1 MPFNV
6 GNSLYY
12 LKQDN
17 INLRIF
23 SYDLDQSIKNIN
35 EALLRVKYDITSASW
50 YRSSHYLIPNF
61 VHYCYKKGYNI
72 TNKITCENAAQLF
85 ISYCLNGD
93 GITLPINSNNMGGEG
108 GRSSMNSNTL
118 ELEYLISNG
127 GFWGKHS
134 NMSHKLEVEHHEL
147 VKKMPVRPLYH
158 LPESPENQLL
168 LMNIYYKNNSLFKK
182 EFLEKYEPNV
192 SILRF
197 IQRTMTFN
205 NSSWKGNKDFNLK
218 NVLDYVRENKNT
230 ASELALIELGIT
242 NFKLNIN
249 LSASHVYENKME
261 NIKAK
266 IITYNNALDYWV
278 TTIPHFWQ
286 PHLKE
291 LNLWPEHIVL

>member
-1 MPFNV
+1 MSMFDIFEHYWEMPFNV

-108 GRSSMNSNTL
+108 GRSSMNSNTCV
-118 ELEYLISNG
+118 
-127 GFWGKHS
+127 F
-134 NMSHKLEVEHHEL
+134 
-147 VKKMPVRPLYH
+147 R
-158 LPESPENQLL
+158 
-168 LMNIYYKNNSLFKK
+168 
-182 EFLEKYEPNV
+182 
-192 SILRF
+192 
-197 IQRTMTFN
+197 
-205 NSSWKGNKDFNLK
+205 
-218 NVLDYVRENKNT
+218 
-230 ASELALIELGIT
+230 
-242 NFKLNIN
+242 
-249 LSASHVYENKME
+249 
-261 NIKAK
+261 
-266 IITYNNALDYWV
+266 
-278 TTIPHFWQ
+278 
-286 PHLKE
+286 
-291 LNLWPEHIVL
+291 